1 MNKRWIQLVRI
12 VMFLMILMYISSEP
26 ATAYVVTNEVQVDE
40 TTRKLL
46 EKKYGLE
53 RPEEPKTQQ
62 HVFSGDWGMSF
73 RTEPP
78 DSFDR
83 LVHVVPFSLRP
94 LAWIFRLFV

>member
-1 MNKRWIQLVRI
+1 MNKRWIQI
-12 VMFLMILMYISSEP
+12 VGILMFLMILIYISSEP

-40 TTRKLL
+40 ATRQLL

-53 RPEEPKTQQ
+53 RPQEMQTQQ

>member
-1 MNKRWIQLVRI
+1 MD
-12 VMFLMILMYISSEP
+12 E
-26 ATAYVVTNEVQVDE
+26 ATRQ
-40 TTRKLL
+40 LL
-46 EKKYGLE
+46 EKKYELE
-53 RPEEPKTQQ
+53 RPQETQTQQ

>member
-1 MNKRWIQLVRI
+1 MNKRWVKI
-12 VMFLMILMYISSEP
+12 VWISMFLMMLMYISSESV
-26 ATAYVVTNEVQVDE
+26 TAYAGTNEVQVDE
-40 TTRKLL
+40 ATRQLL

-53 RPEEPKTQQ
+53 RPQELQTQQ
-62 HVFSGDWGMSF
+62 PFFSGDWGMSF

-78 DSFDR
+78 DSLDR

>member
-1 MNKRWIQLVRI
+1 MNKRWVKI
-12 VMFLMILMYISSEP
+12 VWIPMFLMMLMYISSESV
-26 ATAYVVTNEVQVDE
+26 TAYDVTNEVQVDE
-40 TTRKLL
+40 DTRQLL

-53 RPEEPKTQQ
+53 PPEEPKTQQ
-62 HVFSGDWGMSF
+62 PFFSGDWGMSF

-78 DSFDR
+78 DSLDR

>member
-1 MNKRWIQLVRI
+1 MNKLWIQIVGI
-12 VMFLMILMYISSEP
+12 VMFLMIQMYISSQP
-26 ATAYVVTNEVQVDE
+26 ATAYDVTNEVQVDE
-40 TTRKLL
+40 QTRQRL
-46 EKKYGLE
+46 EKKYGLD

-62 HVFSGDWGMSF
+62 HFFSGDWGMSF

>member
-1 MNKRWIQLVRI
+1 MNKSDMKIVWIL
-12 VMFLMILMYISSEP
+12 MFLMILMYISSGP
-26 ATAYVVTNEVQVDE
+26 VTAYVVTNEVQVDE
-40 TTRKLL
+40 ETRRLL

-53 RPEEPKTQQ
+53 RAQEPQTQQ
-62 HVFSGDWGMSF
+62 HFFSGDWGISF
-73 RTEPP
+73 QNGPP

>member
-1 MNKRWIQLVRI
+1 MNKRWVKI
-12 VMFLMILMYISSEP
+12 VWIPILLMMLMYISSEP
-26 ATAYVVTNEVQVDE
+26 VTAYDVSNEVQVDE
-40 TTRKLL
+40 QTRQRL
-46 EKKYGLE
+46 EKKYGLD

-78 DSFDR
+78 DSLDR

>member
-1 MNKRWIQLVRI
+1 MNKLWIQKVGI
-12 VMFLMILMYISSEP
+12 VMFLMMLMYISSEP

-40 TTRKLL
+40 EIRQLI
-46 EKKYGLE
+46 EKKYGLD

-62 HVFSGDWGMSF
+62 HFFSGDWGMSF

>member
-1 MNKRWIQLVRI
+1 MNRCWVQIVGI
-12 VMFLMILMYISSEP
+12 VMFLMILMYISSVP
-26 ATAYVVTNEVQVDE
+26 ATAYVVMNEVKLDE
-40 TTRKLL
+40 DTKQLL

-53 RPEEPKTQQ
+53 RPEEPQTQQ

>member
-1 MNKRWIQLVRI
+1 MNKRWIQIVGI
-12 VMFLMILMYISSEP
+12 VMFLMIQMYISSEA
-26 ATAYVVTNEVQVDE
+26 ATAVTNEVQVVEE
-40 TTRKLL
+40 TRQLL
-46 EKKYGLE
+46 EKKYGLD

-62 HVFSGDWGMSF
+62 HFFSGDWGMSF

>member
-1 MNKRWIQLVRI
+1 MNKRWIQIVGI

-26 ATAYVVTNEVQVDE
+26 ATAYDVTNEVQVDE
-40 TTRKLL
+40 TTRQLL

-62 HVFSGDWGMSF
+62 HFFSGDWGMSF
-73 RTEPP
+73 RTEPT

>member
-1 MNKRWIQLVRI
+1 MNKRGVQIVWI

-26 ATAYVVTNEVQVDE
+26 ATAYVVMNEVQVDE
-40 TTRKLL
+40 DTKQLL

-53 RPEEPKTQQ
+53 RPEEPQTQQ
-62 HVFSGDWGMSF
+62 PFFSGDWGMSF
-73 RTEPP
+73 QTESP

>member
-1 MNKRWIQLVRI
+1 MNKRWIQKVGI
-12 VMFLMILMYISSEP
+12 VMFLMIQMYISSEP

-40 TTRKLL
+40 ETRQLL
-46 EKKYGLE
+46 EKKYGLD
-53 RPEEPKTQQ
+53 RPQEPQTQQ
-62 HVFSGDWGMSF
+62 HVLSGDWGMSF
-73 RTEPP
+73 RAEPP

>member
-1 MNKRWIQLVRI
+1 MNTRRI
-12 VMFLMILMYISSEP
+12 KMVWMLMFLMILMYISSEP
-26 ATAYVVTNEVQVDE
+26 VTAYVVTNEVQVDE
-40 TTRKLL
+40 DTRELL
-46 EKKYGLE
+46 EKKYGLD

-62 HVFSGDWGMSF
+62 HFFSGDWGMSF

>member
-1 MNKRWIQLVRI
+1 MNELWIQKVGI
-12 VMFLMILMYISSEP
+12 VMFLMMLMYISSEP

-40 TTRKLL
+40 EIRQLI

-62 HVFSGDWGMSF
+62 HFFSGDWGMSF

>member
-1 MNKRWIQLVRI
+1 MNKLWIQKVGI
-12 VMFLMILMYISSEP
+12 VMFLMMLMYISAEP

-40 TTRKLL
+40 EIRQLI
-46 EKKYGLE
+46 EKKYGLD

-62 HVFSGDWGMSF
+62 HFFSGDWGMSF

>member
-1 MNKRWIQLVRI
+1 MNKLWIQIVGI
-12 VMFLMILMYISSEP
+12 VMFLMMLMYISSEP

-40 TTRKLL
+40 EIRQLI
-46 EKKYGLE
+46 EKKYGLD

-62 HVFSGDWGMSF
+62 HFFSGDWGMSF